1 MATLDAAALADQ
13 LTAVTRRLR
22 RASRRVVEPFGLTPG
37 RMRVVRVL
45 SGGALRVGDLADRL
59 GVAARS
65 ATQFVDELESESLV
79 VRAPDPTDRRATLVE
94 LTPRGRR
101 ALANMQEAWSL
112 EAARLIGRLSPAD
125 QAELNRLLQVLLA
138 DEEQR

>member
-1 MATLDAAALADQ
+1 MATVDAVALADQ

-22 RASRRVVEPFGLTPG
+22 HASRRVVAPLGLTPG

-45 SGGALRVGDLADRL
+45 SGGALRVGDLAERL

-65 ATQFVDELESESLV
+65 ATQFVDELESEGFV

-94 LTPRGRR
+94 LTPLGHR
-101 ALANMQEAWSL
+101 ALASLQRAWSD
-112 EAARLIGRLSPAD
+112 EADRLVRRLSPAD
-125 QAELNRLLQVLLA
+125 QVELNRLLQVLLA